1 MKESPEKEPI
11 STEEIKEEEKPIEL
25 TDDQKIQELK
35 DALKAQKDKNLHI
48 LADMENLRK
57 RLHKEKLE
65 MNRFAID
72 NVLTEVLRPL
82 DNFENALGFTENM
95 SEETKNWAI
104 GFEMILNQFK
114 EVLTYHNVT
123 PFSAKGEPFDPHR
136 HEAVEVEETDKI
148 TEGTITHE
156 LLKGYLSGDRI
167 LRPARVK
174 VAKRPSQTSQKQQQ
188 ENKEKE

>member
-1 MKESPEKEPI
+1 MKETPEKEDPLA
-11 STEEIKEEEKPIEL
+11 TEETVEEVKQPETESNPVEKLKEELK
-25 TDDQKIQELK
+25 TQKE
-35 DALKAQKDKNLHI
+35 KNLHL

-65 MNRFAID
+65 MNRFAVD
-72 NVLTEVLRPL
+72 NVLSEILMPL

-114 EVLTYHNVT
+114 DVLSYHNVK
-123 PFSAKGEPFDPHR
+123 PFSAQGEQFDPHR
-136 HEAVEVEETDKI
+136 HEAVEVEETDEVP
-148 TEGTITHE
+148 EGTITHE
-156 LLKGYLSGDRI
+156 LLKGYKSGDRI

-174 VAKRPSQTSQKQQQ
+174 VAKSPLKVKNQ
-188 ENKEKE
+188 EKKEEE